1 MSGKDIDK
9 SMADQSSA
17 SWLYDPRWRGIASQ
31 LAVVLLLAWGLY
43 EIVVN
48 TQANLTRLNQNF
60 GYDFWNKSSGFDLSS
75 SLISYSSSSS
85 YGRAIIV
92 GFLNTVLVAVVG
104 IIFATILGF
113 LIGIMRL
120 SKNWLVSNVAL
131 AYVEIVRNI
140 PLLLQLLVWYSL
152 VLKPLPGVRDAISIF
167 GSVFI
172 SNRGVVIPAPSFD
185 SGAVVALVLLIAAII
200 GSFLLARWAKKRQ
213 ENTGQTFPTVLVSIA
228 AIVLAPIIGLAI
240 MGWPIHF
247 DIPERAGFNF
257 RGGVTMVPEFV
268 ALVLGLSVYTAS
280 NIAEIVR
287 SGIQSVSR
295 GQSEASGALG
305 LRHNQVLRLVIIP
318 QAFRVIIPPL
328 ASQYLN
334 LTKNSTLAIAIGF
347 PDLLYTGGT
356 TINQTGK
363 SIEVVII
370 WIVVYLSLSLLTA
383 AFMNWFNSRMK
394 LVER

>member
-1 MSGKDIDK
+1 M
-9 SMADQSSA
+9 M
-17 SWLYDPRWRGIASQ
+17 
-31 LAVVLLLAWGLY
+31 
-43 EIVVN
+43 
-48 TQANLTRLNQNF
+48 
-60 GYDFWNKSSGFDLSS
+60 
-75 SLISYSSSSS
+75 LIST
-85 YGRAIIV
+85 R
-92 GFLNTVLVAVVG
+92 
-104 IIFATILGF
+104 
-113 LIGIMRL
+113 
-120 SKNWLVSNVAL
+120 
-131 AYVEIVRNI
+131 
-140 PLLLQLLVWYSL
+140 P
-152 VLKPLPGVRDAISIF
+152 
-167 GSVFI
+167 
-172 SNRGVVIPAPSFD
+172 
-185 SGAVVALVLLIAAII
+185 II
-200 GSFLLARWAKKRQ
+200 GSFLLARWVKKRQ
-213 ENTGQTFPTVLVSIA
+213 ENTGQTFPTVWVSIA
-228 AIVLAPIIGLAI
+228 AIVSAPILGLAI
-240 MGWPIHF
+240 MGWPIYF
-247 DIPERAGFNF
+247 DFPERAGFNF
-257 RGGVTMVPEFV
+257 RGGATMVPEFV

-383 AFMNWFNSRMK
+383 SFMNWFNSRMK